1 MLGFPMPAA
10 PSAGNLLGQPLPDM
24 FVLAVVAFSGAGY
37 LAGLRRVRRSGRP
50 GCSSAPLVGSLAWSC
65 SPGSPVLGVACYAHV
80 LFSMH
85 MALAT
90 LVPTLLVG
98 GAPITLA
105 LRALR
110 RPIDPQVQGAR
121 DWLLPALHSRPAKL
135 FTYPIVA
142 LSIYSG
148 NVFSLYFGDLL
159 GALTCSHLGHLA
171 MLGDASSPVICC
183 SGCSSASAPAP
194 RVPHPIMVI
203 IHLVAMM
210 AHGVF
215 GLVLMLT
222 TNVIAPPTGI
232 SLSLLHGRLLVG
244 WPGTRGRHRPGVR
257 RDPRHRRHDHPCS
270 AVDPRRPAR
279 GGSARPCADRA
290 DRAEADGEEDD
301 LTRYDVF
308 LTAASPHRGVN
319 RPGTARQRPRRGM
332 GAAGNFLT
340 VLTDYSTGR
349 RQPGSP
355 GLDGHEPPRTRNLH
369 FRSE

>member
-65 SPGSPVLGVACYAHV
+65 SPGPPVLGVACYAHV

-90 LVPTLLVG
+90 LVPTLLVR

-215 GLVLMLT
+215 GLVLMQT
-222 TNVIAPPTGI
+222 TNVIAPRLASRRPSCMGA
-232 SLSLLHGRLLVG
+232 SLLDGQK
-244 WPGTRGRHRPGVR
+244 RGAGIARAFGEIPATAVMIIRVRQWIRAGQREAAR
-257 RDPRHRRHDHPCS
+257 RD
-270 AVDPRRPAR
+270 
-279 GGSARPCADRA
+279 RA
-290 DRAEADGEEDD
+290 P
-301 LTRYDVF
+301 
-308 LTAASPHRGVN
+308 TA
-319 RPGTARQRPRRGM
+319 PRRG
-332 GAAGNFLT
+332 
-340 VLTDYSTGR
+340 R
-349 RQPGSP
+349 W
-355 GLDGHEPPRTRNLH
+355 
-369 FRSE
+369 